1 MLLETGILFV
11 GYKTFALIP
20 LLVGAAAGLGAGAL
34 AAGTGAALA
43 VGLGVGGAAASMTGQ
58 YLGGKEAAK
67 AAKKQAEAS
76 NDATNRRF
84 AYDVEM
90 WEMKKSQLEARREET
105 IADIELKAR
114 NEGKIREWK
123 DAAASRQYGYDLQIR
138 NRQQDSNVA
147 QFKHSAD
154 IFYNQVGLNEMTAKA
169 ASDSQ
174 IVQLQEIQDEQAFDR
189 NDAYLETLVAEGQ
202 MRARVVQ
209 GRTGVKGEQV
219 TWADYGRQ
227 MELLNESLA
236 SEGRNTRAALEEIK
250 RDKKSANLVAYA
262 NKMLDPGVLPMPLLP
277 MPLPVAEYTLP
288 RAWEEFD
295 FGPKPVH
302 GAMADPNAAYNMQMG
317 NTYAGIASS
326 FGGMMSSVAGA
337 IGSDIELKENIEQVG
352 TSPSG
357 INIYEWNYL
366 GETNRHRGVMAQD
379 LLAKGRQDAVVE
391 MDNGYLGVDY
401 SKLDVQMQP
410 V

>member
-1 MLLETGILFV
+1 MLV
-11 GYKTFALIP
+11 GVKTFALLP
-20 LLVGAAAGLGAGAL
+20 LLAGAAVGLGASALGATTAVAIGAGAL
-34 AAGTGAALA
+34 AA
-43 VGLGVGGAAASMTGQ
+43 SSTGQ
-58 YLGGKEAAK
+58 YLGGKKAAD

-105 IADIELKAR
+105 IQDIELKAR

-123 DAAASRQYGYDLQIR
+123 DAAATRQYGYDLQIR
-138 NRQQDSNVA
+138 NRQQSSNVA

-154 IFYNQVGLNEMTAKA
+154 IFFNQVGLNEMTAKA

-189 NDAYLETLVAEGQ
+189 NDAYLETLIAEGQ

-227 MELLNESLA
+227 MELLNESMI

-262 NKMLDPGVLPMPLLP
+262 NKMLDPGVLPMPLAP
-277 MPLPVAEYTLP
+277 MPLPVAEYSLP

-302 GAMADPNAAYNMQMG
+302 GAMSDPNAAYNMQMG

-326 FGGMMSSVAGA
+326 FGSALGSLAPA
-337 IGSDIELKENIEQVG
+337 IAASDTELKENIEQVG

-357 INIYEWNYL
+357 INIYEWNYV
-366 GETNRHRGVMAQD
+366 GETTRQRGVMAQD

-401 SKLDVQMQP
+401 SKLDVNMQP

>member
-1 MLLETGILFV
+1 MLV
-11 GYKTFALIP
+11 GVKTFALIP
-20 LLVGAAAGLGAGAL
+20 LAVGALIGGGAAALGAG
-34 AAGTGAALA
+34 TALA
-43 VGLGVGGAAASMTGQ
+43 VGIGATAASATGQ
-58 YLGGKEAAK
+58 YIGGKQAAK

-105 IADIELKAR
+105 IEGIELKAR
-114 NEGKIREWK
+114 NEGRIREWK
-123 DAAASRQYGYDLQIR
+123 DAAAMREYGYNLQIR

-147 QFKHSAD
+147 QFKRSAD
-154 IFYNQVGLNEMTAKA
+154 IFVNQVGLNEMTAKA

-174 IVQLQEIQDEQAFDR
+174 IVQLQEIEDEQAFDR
-189 NDAYLETLVAEGQ
+189 NDAYLETLIAEGQ
-202 MRARVVQ
+202 MRARVIQ
-209 GRTGVKGEQV
+209 GRTGVKGTQV

-227 MELLNESLA
+227 MELLTESLV
-236 SEGRNTRAALEEIK
+236 SEGRNTRAALQEIK

-262 NKMLDPGVLPMPLLP
+262 NKMLDPGVLPMPLIP
-277 MPLPVAEYTLP
+277 VPIPVAEYSLP

-302 GAMADPNAAYNMQMG
+302 GAMSDPNAAYNMQMG

-326 FGGMMSSVAGA
+326 LGGGLTSMAPGIASWLE
-337 IGSDIELKENIEQVG
+337 SDIELKENIEQVG

-357 INIYEWNYL
+357 LNIYEWNYI

-391 MDNGYLGVDY
+391 MDNGYLAVDY
-401 SKLDVQMQP
+401 RKLDVNMQP